1 MKIDTPDASAVGGFC
16 LRLTGRLAG
25 NLNSV
30 SYQTNVNY
38 RLLSKVA
45 ERHASSQE
53 SHSYHWTQP
62 CRAIG
67 R

>member
-1 MKIDTPDASAVGGFC
+1 MKIDTADASAVGGFC

-30 SYQTNVNY
+30 SYQRNVNY

-45 ERHASSQE
+45 ERYASSQE
-53 SHSYHWTQP
+53 SHGYRWPQA
-62 CRAIG
+62 RQAI
-67 R
+67 